1 MRARLL
7 LSFTLVALVSVIGV
21 VVFARQGAANTVR
34 TFMNRGNMVGS
45 DELIAELQD
54 YYAQNGSW
62 RGVESLLG
70 GAGRG
75 QGQGMMHGQG
85 QGMMMGQRLRLAD
98 ADSAIVA
105 DTSTTPSGKLTAA
118 EKSAAVPLEV
128 DGRTV
133 GYLYWQGG
141 MAFTAADQTF
151 LVSRLTR
158 GAITAGLIAAGFS
171 LLLALLLAYTLMRP
185 VRELTRAARRLGE
198 RDLSQRVRVSGNDE
212 LAELARSFN
221 NMADS
226 LQQAED
232 SRRAL
237 TADIAHELRT
247 PLAVQRAN
255 LEALQDGVY
264 PLTPENLSPVIEQNF
279 LLTRLVDDL
288 RTLALAD
295 AGQLTLERT
304 PTDINALVQR
314 VVERFQPQASARQIA
329 LRFDSVQEVQR
340 TAQQTESASALH
352 LSLNIDPQ
360 RIEQILSNLLSN
372 ALRYTPD
379 GGQIAVR
386 IIVKPPSRGVVAGTS
401 GPGGVQISVRD
412 SGPGI
417 PSEDLPHIFER
428 FYRVD
433 RSRSRSEGGSG
444 LGLAIARQL
453 AEAHGGSL
461 IAANHPQG
469 GAVLS
474 LSLPN

>member
-7 LSFTLVALVSVIGV
+7 LSFALVALVSVIGV

-34 TFMNRGNMVGS
+34 TFMNRGSMVGS

-54 YYAQNGSW
+54 YFAQNGSW
-62 RGVESLLG
+62 QGVENLLG

-75 QGQGMMHGQG
+75 QGAMHGQG

-98 ADSAIVA
+98 ARSVIVA
-105 DTSTTPSGKLTAA
+105 DTSSTPTGKLTAA
-118 EKSAAVPLEV
+118 EKAAAVPLEV

-158 GAITAGLIAAGFS
+158 GAITAGLIAAGLS
-171 LLLALLLAYTLMRP
+171 LLLALLLSYTLMRP

-198 RDLSQRVRVSGNDE
+198 HDLSQRVRVSGNDE
-212 LAELARSFN
+212 LAELARTFN

-264 PLTPENLSPVIEQNF
+264 PLTPDNLAPVLEQNL

-288 RTLALAD
+288 RTLAMAD

-304 PTDINALVQR
+304 PTDIYLLVQR
-314 VVERFQPQASARQIA
+314 VIERFQPQASARSIA
-329 LRFDSVQEVQR
+329 LRFDSARAVSE
-340 TAQQTESASALH
+340 LH
-352 LSLNIDPQ
+352 LLLNVDPQ

-379 GGQIAVR
+379 GGQIAVK
-386 IIVKPPSRGVVAGTS
+386 IIDTLAGLDAAAGS
-401 GPGGVQISVRD
+401 GTPGGVQISVYD

-417 PSEDLPHIFER
+417 PHEALPHVFER

-461 IAANHPQG
+461 TVANHPQG
-469 GAVLS
+469 GAVFI
-474 LSLPN
+474 LSLPI

>member
-7 LSFTLVALVSVIGV
+7 LSFTLVVLVSVIGV
-21 VVFARQGAANTVR
+21 VVFARQGAASTVR
-34 TFMNRGNMVGS
+34 TFMYRGSMIGS
-45 DELIAELQD
+45 DELVADLQAF
-54 YYAQNGSW
+54 YTQYGSW
-62 RGVESLLG
+62 QGVESVLG
-70 GAGRG
+70 GVGRGQG

-98 ADSAIVA
+98 AQGVVVA
-105 DTSTTPSGKLTAA
+105 DTTTQPVGKLSTDEKEAA
-118 EKSAAVPLEV
+118 IPIKVN
-128 DGRTV
+128 GRTV
-133 GYLYWQGG
+133 GYLSWQGG
-141 MAFTAADQTF
+141 MAFTAADETF

-158 GAITAGLIAAGFS
+158 AAISAGLIAGGLS
-171 LLLALLLAYTLMRP
+171 LLLALLLSYNLMRP
-185 VRELTRAARRLGE
+185 VRELTQAARRLGE
-198 RDLSQRVRVSGNDE
+198 HDLSQRVRVSGKDE
-212 LAELARSFN
+212 LAELARTFN
-221 NMADS
+221 RMADS
-226 LQQAED
+226 LQQAEE

-247 PLAVQRAN
+247 PLSVQRAN
-255 LEALQDGVY
+255 LEAMQDGVY
-264 PLTPENLSPVIEQNF
+264 PLTPDNLAPVLEQNL

-304 PTDINALVQR
+304 PTDLPALVQR
-314 VVERFQPQASARQIA
+314 VVERFQPQAAARRIT
-329 LRFDSVQEVQR
+329 LEFD
-340 TAQQTESASALH
+340 TGTTSASLTPN
-352 LSLNIDPQ
+352 LDPQ

-379 GGQIAVR
+379 NGQVTVHMRNA
-386 IIVKPPSRGVVAGTS
+386 SQA
-401 GPGGVQISVRD
+401 VQISIQD

-417 PSEDLPHIFER
+417 PLESLPRVFER

-461 IAANHPQG
+461 VAANHPQG
-469 GAVLS
+469 GAVFT
-474 LSLPN
+474 LSLPKSS